1 MKIDYSHEK
10 IIVYL
15 LSNFD
20 EDIEELCLN
29 VINKLKKYFNIELKG
44 FYDVNIYRDINYGTI
59 LEFVLEQSEL
69 YIDFTKVDLHI
80 SDFSNTSFLYEIE
93 DILDVDVNKFY
104 LYDNK
109 YYISLN
115 DLDIKNT
122 EFGNL
127 IYKDTDNII
136 SKAKL
141 IDM

>member
-20 EDIEELCLN
+20 EDLEELCLN

-80 SDFSNTSFLYEIE
+80 SDFSSTSFLYEIE

-109 YYISLN
+109 YYISLD

-127 IYKDTDNII
+127 IYKDTDDII

>member
-20 EDIEELCLN
+20 EDLEELCLN

-109 YYISLN
+109 YYISL
-115 DLDIKNT
+115 DHLDIKNT